1 MAGKENYTQSDRD
14 QIERIRRL
22 AEEND
27 RLKAIQRR
35 QEVDIAELVAVR
47 NMMADRLA
55 REKAAHERRMEADR
69 EAAQANATADN
80 AAKSDKDKPDN
91 KKIERHRHYYECP

>member
-47 NMMADRLA
+47 DMMADRLA
-55 REKAAHERRMEADR
+55 RDRAAHERRMEADR
-69 EAAQANATADN
+69 ARAAARRAAREAAQANAAADN

-91 KKIERHRHYYECP
+91 KKN

>member
-27 RLKAIQRR
+27 RLKAIQRQ
-35 QEVDIAELVAVR
+35 QEVDIAGIGGRKEHDGR
-47 NMMADRLA
+47 
-55 REKAAHERRMEADR
+55 
-69 EAAQANATADN
+69 QA
-80 AAKSDKDKPDN
+80 
-91 KKIERHRHYYECP
+91 CP